1 MGIQVTASK
10 SALLLQCPRPFEE
23 GTEIEPSE
31 PGEAADFG
39 TRVHKALERFAKNQ
53 AISLDAEAEAHARA
67 MWAETQRW
75 MKAGKWKIDS
85 IEVPKAWRDDGNLE
99 CVAFDEPTHTYELR
113 DKEIGMTC
121 DLVLKGP
128 GGKRCVLDYKTGEHE
143 DYTDPRTPQLLT
155 LAVAEKAE
163 MVAICHMARG
173 GIPVI
178 YERPLSRDDLIP
190 HELGILRALY
200 LVGSGGFTRT
210 GPACKYCPA
219 RGSCPAQVGELLQK
233 TSSLVKAVTGA
244 ASLKEQVDP
253 GKFHMML
260 GSLEKLVT
268 WAKAELKERV
278 LAGEVIERPDGKVLV
293 IGQRSYES
301 VMGLKEIKEKHPGL
315 AESLKESG
323 LTKLVEYT
331 ELRAK

>member
-31 PGEAADFG
+31 PGEAAVWG

-75 MKAGKWKIDS
+75 MKAGKWKLDS

-121 DLVLKGP
+121 DLVFKGP

-155 LAVAEKAE
+155 LAVAEK
-163 MVAICHMARG
+163 RRDG
-173 GIPVI
+173 G
-178 YERPLSRDDLIP
+178 DLP
-190 HELGILRALY
+190 Y
-200 LVGSGGFTRT
+200 GSGR
-210 GPACKYCPA
+210 
-219 RGSCPAQVGELLQK
+219 
-233 TSSLVKAVTGA
+233 
-244 ASLKEQVDP
+244 
-253 GKFHMML
+253 H
-260 GSLEKLVT
+260 
-268 WAKAELKERV
+268 
-278 LAGEVIERPDGKVLV
+278 
-293 IGQRSYES
+293 
-301 VMGLKEIKEKHPGL
+301 
-315 AESLKESG
+315 SG
-323 LTKLVEYT
+323 DL
-331 ELRAK
+331 

>member
-1 MGIQVTASK
+1 MPIQPTASK

-31 PGEAADFG
+31 PGEAAVWG
-39 TRVHKALERFAKNQ
+39 TRVHKALERCAKAQ
-53 AISLDAEAEAHARA
+53 APTDDAEVENHASA

-75 MKAGKWKIDS
+75 MKAGKWRLDS

-99 CVAFDEPTHTYELR
+99 GVAFDEPTHTYELR

-128 GGKRCVLDYKTGEHE
+128 YGKKCVLDYKTGEHE

-155 LAVAEKAE
+155 LAAAEGADT
-163 MVAICHMARG
+163 VVIVHMARG
-173 GIPVI
+173 GISVV
-178 YERPLSRDDLIP
+178 YEMSLSQDDLKK
-190 HELGILRALY
+190 HELAILQALD
-200 LVGSGGFTRT
+200 LVGSGFIRPGKECR
-210 GPACKYCPA
+210 YCPA

-244 ASLKEQVDP
+244 ANLKEQVDP

-293 IGQRSYES
+293 IGQRAYES
-301 VMGLKEIKEKHPGL
+301 VVGLKEIKEKNPGL